1 MRRTYAATGM
11 LLDPHSAV
19 AVGAV
24 EALRGELGPMVV
36 SLATAHPAKFPDAVR
51 RATGVHPPLPPHL
64 ADLFERDEHLTRLPN
79 DLAEVERFVEGAARA
94 G

>member
-1 MRRTYAATGM
+1 M

-19 AVGAV
+19 AVGVV
-24 EALRGELGPMVV
+24 ERMRDQLGDTVV
-36 SLATAHPAKFPDAVR
+36 SMATAHPAKFPDAVR

-64 ADLFERDEHLTRLPN
+64 ADLFERDERITHLAN
-79 DLAEVERFVEGAARA
+79 DLGAVERFVETAVDRAAH